1 MFLEHPLSH
10 LFSEFTLTSPR
21 GPLTLANRTVIAP
34 MCQYSAHEGQASDWH
49 LMHWGNLLN
58 SGAGML
64 IIEATGVTPEARIT
78 PLCLGL
84 WDDATAAALDDKLN
98 RARRLA
104 PAMPVCI
111 QLAHAGRKGSSA
123 APWQGGQL
131 LDPAHGGWAT
141 QGPSAIPQLTQET
154 PPSALSLTD
163 IANIKEAF
171 VKAAQRAAAI
181 GIDAIELHGAHG
193 YLIHQFLSPIANQRT
208 DAYGGNFEGRTRF
221 PKEVFQAVRAVFQG
235 TLGMRISASDWVEG
249 GWTPEETADFALQL
263 KQAGADF
270 VHISSGGVS
279 PQQKIA
285 LGPEYQVPF
294 AKLVKQKTNLPTIAV
309 GLITE
314 PQQAESIVARGDAD
328 LVALARAFLYKPRWV
343 WEAAA
348 ALQGKVQASPQYW
361 RCMPREAQGIFENVH
376 MGQR

>member
-1 MFLEHPLSH
+1 MPASPAGFLFLEHPLSH
-10 LFSEFTLTSPR
+10 VFSEFTLTSPR

-84 WDDATAAALDDKLN
+84 WDDTTAAALDDKLN

-131 LDPAHGGWAT
+131 LDLAHGGWAT
-141 QGPSAIPQLTQET
+141 QGPSAIPQLPQET
-154 PPSALSLTD
+154 PPSALSLAD
-163 IANIKEAF
+163 ISNIKAAF
-171 VKAAQRAAAI
+171 VQAAQRAAAI

-193 YLIHQFLSPIANQRT
+193 YLICLLYTS
-208 DAYGGNFEGRTRF
+208 DA
-221 PKEVFQAVRAVFQG
+221 
-235 TLGMRISASDWVEG
+235 
-249 GWTPEETADFALQL
+249 AD
-263 KQAGADF
+263 
-270 VHISSGGVS
+270 
-279 PQQKIA
+279 
-285 LGPEYQVPF
+285 E
-294 AKLVKQKTNLPTIAV
+294 
-309 GLITE
+309 
-314 PQQAESIVARGDAD
+314 
-328 LVALARAFLYKPRWV
+328 
-343 WEAAA
+343 
-348 ALQGKVQASPQYW
+348 
-361 RCMPREAQGIFENVH
+361 
-376 MGQR
+376 